1 MLAVLIVDNKFHQSS
16 IAQPSY
22 QKYFQVAYSHH
33 QIFTARAPRLSSAV
47 YPFSHSGGQPFVSFH
62 HTGGIS
68 GKKKHVFSTILFR
81 QFQCMP
87 AFPAAANTYDK
98 QDFLHGYRLIGSE
111 TCFNAMSQAVCYL
124 SDTYTIKARKDLS
137 EKKNNVK

>member
-1 MLAVLIVDNKFHQSS
+1 LLAVLIVDYKFHLSS

-33 QIFTARAPRLSSAV
+33 QILTARAPRLSLAV
-47 YPFSHSGGQPFVSFH
+47 YPFLPSGGQPFVSFH
-62 HTGGIS
+62 HTGGTS
-68 GKKKHVFSTILFR
+68 GKEKHVFSTILFR

-98 QDFLHGYRLIGSE
+98 QGFLHGPALISFDRIE
-111 TCFNAMSQAVCYL
+111 NLF
-124 SDTYTIKARKDLS
+124 
-137 EKKNNVK
+137 